1 MTDSHDPYADRPYV
15 PPTGPRGPQDPASPA
30 TPARGDENAGS
41 PTGPSGDQ
49 PPRPTPPAEPHG
61 DPLDPNRRTE
71 PAGPAS
77 DQPPRPTPPA
87 EPHGDP
93 LDPNRRTEP
102 TGPASDQPPQPTP
115 PAEPHGDPL
124 DPNRRDDDTARFSHE
139 PSGPAVPPRGPDT
152 AREAH
157 VPQGEPFGPD
167 SEHTTVLGA
176 PPPGSDATSANAGAT
191 PPTRRG
197 RLVAAV
203 IGIVLLA
210 GASGVG
216 GAALYD
222 EFSND
227 SGLSPRST
235 NTGTSLDD
243 PASSDLPA
251 GTVEQV
257 AQKLMPSVV
266 QINFAGGGEGGSGT
280 GVIISEDGQILTNN
294 HVVEAA
300 AEGGTLTVAFN
311 DGTNADA
318 TILGR
323 DPATDIAV
331 IQADGVSDLTPAEFG
346 RSSDVR
352 VGQEVV
358 AIGSPFGLES
368 TVTQGIISALN
379 RPVSPGTQSSD
390 TDTITTFPAIQ
401 TDAAINP
408 GNSGGPLVD
417 LEGRVIGINSAIRS
431 SGIEGGSIGL
441 GFAIPSDLAR
451 NVAAQILDGETVEH
465 ARIGITVQNATGDDQ
480 ITGIGARVADVEPGG
495 PGDDAGLR
503 EGDIV
508 TSVDDHPVASNQA
521 LIATIRGYQPGDEVT
536 LTILRDGQQEQ
547 VQVTLGSDQ
556 GDLAR

>member
-1 MTDSHDPYADRPYV
+1 MTDSQDPYADRPYV
-15 PPTGPRGPQDPASPA
+15 PPAGPRGPQDPASPA
-30 TPARGDENAGS
+30 APASSGGENAG
-41 PTGPSGDQ
+41 
-49 PPRPTPPAEPHG
+49 EPG
-61 DPLDPNRRTE
+61 
-71 PAGPAS
+71 GPAS
-77 DQPPRPTPPA
+77 
-87 EPHGDP
+87 PHP
-93 LDPNRRTEP
+93 H
-102 TGPASDQPPQPTP
+102 QPTP

-124 DPNRRDDDTARFSHE
+124 DPNRRDEDTTRFAQA
-139 PSGPAVPPRGPDT
+139 PGGPASGPGVPPPGPDA

-157 VPQGEPFGPD
+157 TPQGGPFVSD

-176 PPPGSDATSANAGAT
+176 PPAGPGATPPGAGAT
-191 PPTRRG
+191 PQSGGSTRPPRRG

-203 IGIVLLA
+203 VGIVLLA
-210 GASGVG
+210 GAAGVG

-222 EFSND
+222 EFSNG
-227 SGLSPRST
+227 SGLSPRTT

-257 AQKLMPSVV
+257 AQKMMPSVV
-266 QINFAGGGEGGSGT
+266 QINFAGSGEGGSGT

-300 AEGGTLTVAFN
+300 ADGGTLTVSFN
-311 DGTNADA
+311 DGTNAEA
-318 TILGR
+318 TIIGR

-331 IQADGVSDLTPAEFG
+331 IQAEGVSNLTPADFG
-346 RSSDVR
+346 RSSEVR

-379 RPVSPGTQSSD
+379 RPVSPGSQTSDSD
-390 TDTITTFPAIQ
+390 TVTTFPAIQ

-451 NVAAQILDGETVEH
+451 NVAAQILDGKTVEH
-465 ARIGITVQNATGDDQ
+465 ARIGITVQNATSDDQ

-536 LTILRDGQQEQ
+536 LTILRDGRQEQ